1 MSSVSFHKKRIEE
14 CLRKN
19 IQINEREAQIEA
31 GYILR
36 FALRK
41 PSSFFISNQKTNIDK
56 IQEEFISSI
65 LKKRIKREPL
75 AYIFNEWDFYG
86 ETFYLDKNSLIPRQD
101 TELIIDLV
109 LKRFDRASKLNIL
122 DLGTGSGVIGI
133 TLSKLYPNS
142 IITIS
147 DISSK
152 ALNVANKNI
161 KKHSVTNIRSLKSNW
176 FDSFH
181 EKELFDLILTNPPYI
196 SKDDVHLNNL
206 ELVYEPSNALISA
219 NDGFADIFKIVDASP
234 RFLNSEGIL
243 MIEHGHTQGDKIK
256 NYFQQKSFDNIKQHH
271 DINQKIRVT
280 SASKI
285 KV

>member
-1 MSSVSFHKKRIEE
+1 MSSLSFHKKRIEE
-14 CLRKN
+14 CLREN

-31 GYILR
+31 ENILK
-36 FALRK
+36 FALKK

-56 IQEEFISSI
+56 IQEELISSI
-65 LKKRIKREPL
+65 LKKRIKSEPL
-75 AYIFNEWDFYG
+75 AYILNEWDFYG

-101 TELIIDLV
+101 TELLIDLV
-109 LKRFDRASKLNIL
+109 LKRYDKGSKLNIL

-142 IITIS
+142 MITIS

-161 KKHSVTNIRSLKSNW
+161 KNHNVTNIRSLESDW
-176 FDSFH
+176 FDNFK

-196 SKDDVHLNNL
+196 SKDDDHLNNL
-206 ELVYEPSNALISA
+206 ELGYEPSNALVASK
-219 NDGFADIFKIVDASP
+219 NGFADIFKIIDASP
-234 RFLNSEGIL
+234 RFLNSEGLL
-243 MIEHGHTQGDKIK
+243 MIEHGHTQGNGVK
-256 NYFQQKSFDNIKQHH
+256 NYFQHKSFENIKQHR

>member
-14 CLRKN
+14 CLREN

-31 GYILR
+31 ENILK
-36 FALRK
+36 FALKK

-56 IQEEFISSI
+56 IQEELISSI
-65 LKKRIKREPL
+65 LKKRIKSEPL
-75 AYIFNEWDFYG
+75 AYILNEWDFYG

-101 TELIIDLV
+101 TELLIDLV
-109 LKRFDRASKLNIL
+109 LKRYDKGSKLNIL

-142 IITIS
+142 MITIS

-161 KKHSVTNIRSLKSNW
+161 KKHNVTNIRSLESDW
-176 FDSFH
+176 FDNFK

-196 SKDDVHLNNL
+196 SKDDDHLNNL
-206 ELVYEPSNALISA
+206 ELGYEPSNALVASK
-219 NDGFADIFKIVDASP
+219 NGFADIFKIIDTSP
-234 RFLNSEGIL
+234 RFLNSEGLL
-243 MIEHGHTQGDKIK
+243 MIEHGYTQGNRVK
-256 NYFQQKSFDNIKQHH
+256 NYFQQKSFNNIEQHR

-285 KV
+285 KI

>member
-14 CLRKN
+14 CLREN

-31 GYILR
+31 ENILK
-36 FALRK
+36 FALKK

-56 IQEEFISSI
+56 IQEELISSI
-65 LKKRIKREPL
+65 LKKRIKSEPL
-75 AYIFNEWDFYG
+75 AYILNEWDFYG

-101 TELIIDLV
+101 TELLIDLV
-109 LKRFDRASKLNIL
+109 LKRYDKGSKLNIL

-142 IITIS
+142 MITIS

-161 KKHSVTNIRSLKSNW
+161 KNHNVTNIRSLESDW
-176 FDSFH
+176 FNSFK

-196 SKDDVHLNNL
+196 SKDDDHLNNL
-206 ELVYEPSNALISA
+206 ELGYEPSNALVASK
-219 NDGFADIFKIVDASP
+219 NGFADIFKIIDISP
-234 RFLNSEGIL
+234 RFLNSEGLL
-243 MIEHGHTQGDKIK
+243 MIEHGYTQGNRVK
-256 NYFQQKSFDNIKQHH
+256 NYFQQKSFNNIEQHR

-285 KV
+285 KI

>member
-1 MSSVSFHKKRIEE
+1 LSSVSFHKKRIEE
-14 CLRKN
+14 CLREN

-31 GYILR
+31 ENILK
-36 FALRK
+36 FALKK

-56 IQEEFISSI
+56 IQEELISSI
-65 LKKRIKREPL
+65 LKKRIKSEPL
-75 AYIFNEWDFYG
+75 AYILNEWDFYG

-101 TELIIDLV
+101 TELLIDLV
-109 LKRFDRASKLNIL
+109 LKRYDKGSKLNIL

-142 IITIS
+142 MITIS

-161 KKHSVTNIRSLKSNW
+161 KNHNVSNIRSLESDW
-176 FDSFH
+176 FNSFK

-196 SKDDVHLNNL
+196 SKDDDHLNNL
-206 ELVYEPSNALISA
+206 ELGYEPSNALVAS
-219 NDGFADIFKIVDASP
+219 NNGFADIFKIIDTSP
-234 RFLNSEGIL
+234 RFLNSEGLL
-243 MIEHGHTQGDKIK
+243 MIEHGYTQGNRVK
-256 NYFQQKSFDNIKQHH
+256 NYFQQKSFNNIKQHR

-285 KV
+285 KI

>member
-1 MSSVSFHKKRIEE
+1 MSSVSFQKKRIED

-31 GYILR
+31 EYILR
-36 FALRK
+36 FALKK

-65 LKKRIKREPL
+65 LIKRIKREPL

-101 TELIIDLV
+101 SELLIDLV
-109 LKRFDRASKLNIL
+109 LKRYDKGSKLNIL

-142 IITIS
+142 MITIS

-161 KKHSVTNIRSLKSNW
+161 KKHNVTNIRSLESDW
-176 FDSFH
+176 FDNFK

-206 ELVYEPSNALISA
+206 ELGYEPANALVAS
-219 NDGFADIFKIVDASP
+219 NNGFADIFKIIDTSP
-234 RFLNSEGIL
+234 RFLHSEGLL
-243 MIEHGHTQGDKIK
+243 MIEHGHTQGDIVK
-256 NYFQQKSFDNIKQHH
+256 NYFQQKSFDNIKQHQ

-285 KV
+285 KI

>member
-14 CLRKN
+14 CLREN

-31 GYILR
+31 ENILK
-36 FALRK
+36 FALKK

-56 IQEEFISSI
+56 IQEELISSI
-65 LKKRIKREPL
+65 LKKRIKSEPL
-75 AYIFNEWDFYG
+75 AYILNEWDFYG

-101 TELIIDLV
+101 TELLIDLV
-109 LKRFDRASKLNIL
+109 LKRFDKGSKLNIL

-142 IITIS
+142 MITIS

-161 KKHSVTNIRSLKSNW
+161 KNHNVTNIRSLESDW
-176 FDSFH
+176 FDNFK
-181 EKELFDLILTNPPYI
+181 EEELFDLILTNPPYI
-196 SKDDVHLNNL
+196 SKDDDHLNNL
-206 ELVYEPSNALISA
+206 ELGYEPSNALVASK
-219 NDGFADIFKIVDASP
+219 NGFADIFKIIDTSP
-234 RFLNSEGIL
+234 RFLNSEGLL
-243 MIEHGHTQGDKIK
+243 MIEHGYTQGNRVK
-256 NYFQQKSFDNIKQHH
+256 NYFQQKSFNNIKQHR

-285 KV
+285 KI